1 MTKKLVG
8 ASLMLLLMACSKKY
22 HVTSSIEACACNCPK
37 PQFVSQEYFPPVYL
51 VAEGN
56 FSQQSL
62 TLAEILKF
70 TKSKKGDDISIQ
82 NLKWDIRNGKRI
94 SAVYDVV
101 KCGK

>member
-1 MTKKLVG
+1 MIKKLVS
-8 ASLMLLLMACSKKY
+8 ASLILFLVACSKKY

-94 SAVYDVV
+94 SAIYDVV

>member
-1 MTKKLVG
+1 MTKKLLG

-22 HVTSSIEACACNCPK
+22 HVTQSMEACGCNCTNPK
-37 PQFVSQEYFPPVYL
+37 FLSQEYFPPMYL

-70 TKSKKGDDISIQ
+70 TKAKKGDDISIQ
-82 NLKWDIRNGKRI
+82 NLKWDIKNGKRI
-94 SAVYDVV
+94 SAVYDLV

>member
-1 MTKKLVG
+1 M
-8 ASLMLLLMACSKKY
+8 
-22 HVTSSIEACACNCPK
+22 
-37 PQFVSQEYFPPVYL
+37 YL

-70 TKSKKGDDISIQ
+70 TKAKKGDDISIQ
-82 NLKWDIRNGKRI
+82 NLKWDIKNGKRI